1 VGHPVLST
9 TDPAPGDRFAGLTSL
24 PPEDHPVGMDRPRN
38 QSRDQRSDQ
47 PRDRLRDQLRHH
59 RAGDPREALSIE
71 IMLSELGQLE
81 RPFDRMAD
89 LTHVTASGVVV
100 GRRGVVLHRHRRL
113 QRWMQPGGHLDPGET
128 PEEAVVRECRE
139 ETGLAVAHPAGGP
152 VLVHVDVHH
161 AAQEHVHL
169 DLRYLMEGSDEDP
182 HPGPD
187 ESQDVAW
194 FTWDEATAMA
204 DEALVGALRSA
215 RRLEGAPGSGKPEG
229 LGEVAGLGGTTGGHG
244 TEEGE

>member
-1 VGHPVLST
+1 LST
-9 TDPAPGDRFAGLTSL
+9 TDPTPGDRVAGLIPT
-24 PPEDHPVGMDRPRN
+24 PPEADPVGVDRPRD
-38 QSRDQRSDQ
+38 QWPDQRA
-47 PRDRLRDQLRHH
+47 DRLRDQLRHH
-59 RAGDPREALSIE
+59 QAGDPREALSVE
-71 IMLSELGQLE
+71 IMRSELDRLE

-152 VLVHVDVHH
+152 VLVHVDVHQ

-169 DLRYLMEGSDEDP
+169 DLRYVLEAPDEDP
-182 HPGPD
+182 HPGPG

-194 FTWDEATAMA
+194 FSWDEAAAMA
-204 DEALVGALRSA
+204 DEALVGALRPA
-215 RRLEGAPGSGKPEG
+215 RRLEGVEGPGEPEG
-229 LGEVAGLGGTTGGHG
+229 LEGVADPAGGHG
-244 TEEGE
+244 TEEGELDRGE

>member
-1 VGHPVLST
+1 
-9 TDPAPGDRFAGLTSL
+9 
-24 PPEDHPVGMDRPRN
+24 
-38 QSRDQRSDQ
+38 
-47 PRDRLRDQLRHH
+47 LRHH
-59 RAGDPREALSIE
+59 RPGDPREALSVE
-71 IMLSELGQLE
+71 IMLSELGRLE

-113 QRWMQPGGHLDPGET
+113 RRWMQPGGHLDPGET

-139 ETGLAVAHPAGGP
+139 ETGLTVAHPTGGP
-152 VLVHVDVHH
+152 VLVHVDVHR

-169 DLRYLMEGSDEDP
+169 DLRYVVEAADEDP

-194 FTWDEATAMA
+194 FSWDEATAMA

-215 RRLEGAPGSGKPEG
+215 RRLEAEGVEGPGEPHG
-229 LGEVAGLGGTTGGHG
+229 LGVAGLAEPTGGHG
-244 TEEGE
+244 TEEGW

>member
-1 VGHPVLST
+1 M
-9 TDPAPGDRFAGLTSL
+9 AGLTRVS
-24 PPEDHPVGMDRPRN
+24 PESDPVDAGRPL
-38 QSRDQRSDQ
+38 DQIRGQWPDQ
-47 PRDRLRDQLRHH
+47 QQDQQRDRLRGQLRHY
-59 RAGDPREALSIE
+59 RAGDPREALSVE
-71 IMLSELGQLE
+71 IMLSELDRLE

-113 QRWMQPGGHLDPGET
+113 RRWMQPGGHLDPGET

-139 ETGLAVAHPAGGP
+139 ETGLAVAHPSGGP
-152 VLVHVDVHH
+152 VLVHVDVHR

-169 DLRYLMEGSDEDP
+169 DLRYLVEAPDEDP

-194 FTWDEATAMA
+194 FSWDEARAVA
-204 DEALVGALRSA
+204 DEALVGALMSA
-215 RRLEGAPGSGKPEG
+215 RRLQPDGVEGGPGEGPRGLEAVSGAADP
-229 LGEVAGLGGTTGGHG
+229 TGGNG
-244 TEEGE
+244 IEEGQ

>member
-1 VGHPVLST
+1 VDGPVLST
-9 TDPAPGDRFAGLTSL
+9 TDPPPGDRVVGPTPI
-24 PPEDHPVGMDRPRN
+24 PPEAHPVDVDRPRE
-38 QSRDQRSDQ
+38 QRPDQR
-47 PRDRLRDQLRHH
+47 RDHLRDQLRHH
-59 RAGDPREALSIE
+59 QAGDAREALSVE
-71 IMLSELGQLE
+71 IVRSELGRLE
-81 RPFDRMAD
+81 WPFDRMAD

-113 QRWMQPGGHLDPGET
+113 RRWMQPGGHLDPGET

-152 VLVHVDVHH
+152 VLVHVDVHR

-169 DLRYLMEGSDEDP
+169 DLRYLVEAPDEDP
-182 HPGPD
+182 HPGPG

-194 FTWDEATAMA
+194 FWWDEATAMA

-215 RRLEGAPGSGKPEG
+215 RRLEGVEGPGELEGLERVAGVGKPTSG
-229 LGEVAGLGGTTGGHG
+229 DG
-244 TEEGE
+244 TEAGE

>member
-1 VGHPVLST
+1 VGSPVLST
-9 TDPAPGDRFAGLTSL
+9 TDPPPGDRVAGPTPV
-24 PPEDHPVGMDRPRN
+24 PPD
-38 QSRDQRSDQ
+38 QSPDQR
-47 PRDRLRDQLRHH
+47 RDRLRDQLRLHQ
-59 RAGDPREALSIE
+59 AGDPREALSIE
-71 IMLSELGQLE
+71 IIRFELDRLE

-113 QRWMQPGGHLDPGET
+113 RRWMQPGGHLDPGET

-152 VLVHVDVHH
+152 VLVHVDVHR

-169 DLRYLMEGSDEDP
+169 DLRYVVEGPDEDP

-194 FTWDEATAMA
+194 FSWDEATGMA
-204 DEALVGALRSA
+204 DEALVGALRSV
-215 RRLEGAPGSGKPEG
+215 RRLEG
-229 LGEVAGLGGTTGGHG
+229 VAGVAEPLGRRG
-244 TEEGE
+244 TEVGEQDRGE